1 MRRFILVALM
11 VVTVAGCD
19 RFPDLSIQIVANL
32 PPSAGDCT
40 VMANQ
45 TEVLFGGTF
54 DLAPSN
60 GRPYFINPQIESYL
74 VNNNLEFQASQ
85 NNMQVDSFDITIL
98 LPDHTQPDFGAD
110 LPNPYRVTTSVVIPP
125 ATSAGSGSLGV
136 ASAIGIPAS
145 YYDAL
150 LNIESSTG
158 FESIVLEIRAN
169 GTTAGGFSQQSPA
182 FFWPVYFCNGCLG
195 TTCEPPLVVGDPAPD
210 SCYPGQDIWQYCAE
224 IVATTP

>member
-19 RFPDLSIQIVANL
+19 RFPDLSIQVIANL
-32 PPSAGDCT
+32 QPSSGDCT
-40 VMANQ
+40 ITSDQ
-45 TEVLFGGTF
+45 TEVLLGGTF
-54 DLAPSN
+54 DLAPSA
-60 GRPYFINPQIESYL
+60 RPYIINPQIASYL
-74 VNNNLEFQASQ
+74 INNNLEFQASQ

-125 ATSAGSGSLGV
+125 ATSAGSSSLGA

-150 LNIESSTG
+150 VEIANTTG
-158 FESIVLEIRAN
+158 FESVVMEIRAN